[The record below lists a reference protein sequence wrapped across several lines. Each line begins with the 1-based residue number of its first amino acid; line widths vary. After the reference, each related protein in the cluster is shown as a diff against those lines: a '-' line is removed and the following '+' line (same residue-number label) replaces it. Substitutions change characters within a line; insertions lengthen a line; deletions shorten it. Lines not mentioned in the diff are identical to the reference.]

1 LSNYSKQSIIIL
13 KEAIIGKYGKF
24 KKRTLKTNP
33 GASIQHL
40 SGMQH
45 ARRSGKNDSR
55 TARTKT
61 LGLSRYQEENQS
73 CRPGSLDQSK
83 QARTQTTRY
92 RRRTIPTS
100 VQRTNRDQRRVGC
113 RRTRIILVK
122 KKDELGLKGS
132 LIGHFTQE
140 VKRAVVT
147 IINTA
152 VSQGLTQKY
161 ACTLF
166 GINPRK
172 FRRWANP
179 SAPRQR
185 VAWNKIR
192 PPERQAIIDATYLP
206 GLLGKPLSHVF
217 VHGHNTDEFFA
228 SLSTVYRV
236 LKSVHLVKPDQRQKA
251 RQTGYITAH
260 ELMEQGF
267 SLLCYDGTQ
276 FTTVSGLIVWAI
288 PVMILPTRY
297 VLCIGHTINSIS
309 GPDLMTVVKQAYALI
324 PDLVVNT
331 LIAHSDRGSAMKS
344 SYTRQTIKELLGA
357 PVHFGRPHTPDDEGW
372 IEAFIKTL
380 KYHRE
385 APAQFN
391 QVDDI
396 VQWINRFPDIYNNEP
411 HSSLKYVT
419 PTEALS
425 GKMEVIL
432 KQRKQNLALARLLRY
447 TAWKAAQSSGS
458 QAATQSALL
467 AEQVEVNP

>member
-1 LSNYSKQSIIIL
+1 
-13 KEAIIGKYGKF
+13 
-24 KKRTLKTNP
+24 
-33 GASIQHL
+33 
-40 SGMQH
+40 MQH

-55 TARTKT
+55 TLRTKT

-73 CRPGSLDQSK
+73 RCPGSLDQSQ

-100 VQRTNRDQRRVGC
+100 VQRTERNQRRAGR

-122 KKDELGLKGS
+122 KKDELGLKGP
-132 LIGHFTQE
+132 LTGHFTQE
-140 VKRAVVT
+140 VKRTVVN

-206 GLLGKPLSHVF
+206 ELLGKPLSHIF
-217 VHGHNTDEFFA
+217 VHGHNTREFFA
-228 SLSTVYRV
+228 SLPTVYRV
-236 LKSVHLVKPDQRQKA
+236 LKSVDLINPDHRQKV
-251 RQTGYITAH
+251 RKTGYVTAH

-309 GPDLMTVVKQAYALI
+309 GPDLMAVVKQAYALI
-324 PDLVVNT
+324 PDLVANT
-331 LIAHSDRGSAMKS
+331 LIAHSDRGSAIYLIMHA
-344 SYTRQTIKELLGA
+344 I
-357 PVHFGRPHTPDDEGW
+357 HTSTLMPTYRCTTLHITVDAWVETV
-372 IEAFIKTL
+372 EAVIRSGERL
-380 KYHRE
+380 
-385 APAQFN
+385 
-391 QVDDI
+391 VD
-396 VQWINRFPDIYNNEP
+396 
-411 HSSLKYVT
+411 
-419 PTEALS
+419 
-425 GKMEVIL
+425 IL
-432 KQRKQNLALARLLRY
+432 RLH
-447 TAWKAAQSSGS
+447 Q
-458 QAATQSALL
+458 
-467 AEQVEVNP
+467 